1 MRMIKT
7 TAGTNVV
14 ANGDLLAMVDILYHE
29 VTATRELE
37 RSFEDMTNEIAN
49 LVSQMTAAELRGYL
63 REALF
68 VTTITYENQRAA
80 AYIRSVGGRPSRTP
94 VPASR
99 PDERK
104 SATGAKGAPPAAAK
118 RDRR

>member
-1 MRMIKT
+1 MRTIKT
-7 TAGTNVV
+7 SVGTKVM
-14 ANGDLLAMVDILYHE
+14 ANGDLLAIVDVLFHE

-37 RSFEDMTNEIAN
+37 RSFEDMTKEIAN
-49 LVSQMTAAELRGYL
+49 LVSQMTPAELRGYL
-63 REALF
+63 QEALF

-94 VPASR
+94 APALW

-104 SATGAKGAPPAAAK
+104 TATKTKRVAPGK